1 MPDAAKIRLADTPP
15 AACSS
20 CFGQYPDRRHVDF
33 GASWDGPF
41 LTGQVTGATT
51 VSIDDLVICDGCL
64 TIAARELGLVEPGE
78 MKQAL
83 MDAAAAQETL
93 AERLYGALRYIQTL
107 EQTVNAR
114 DDLEEKLGLK
124 RKEPA

>member
-1 MPDAAKIRLADTPP
+1 
-15 AACSS
+15 
-20 CFGQYPDRRHVDF
+20 
-33 GASWDGPF
+33 
-41 LTGQVTGATT
+41 
-51 VSIDDLVICDGCL
+51 
-64 TIAARELGLVEPGE
+64 
-78 MKQAL
+78 

>member
-1 MPDAAKIRLADTPP
+1 VPDASKIRLTDTPP

-41 LTGQVTGATT
+41 LTGQVTGGQA
-51 VSIDDLVICDGCL
+51 VSIDDLVICDDCL
-64 TIAARELGLVEPGE
+64 GIAARELGLVEPGE
-78 MKQAL
+78 MKQTL